1 MHIDVLTDFA
11 FKPPHSSVPHLALEL
26 VVYSPFGRYGSV
38 AGCSGVGHVSAV
50 GIEQR
55 VVTKDAQV
63 DERIRHLKVLVF
75 VKTVIVFVCRRRE
88 TKYQY
93 NINRLYRY
101 RIRREIG

>member
-38 AGCSGVGHVSAV
+38 AGYSGVGHVSAV

-88 TKYQY
+88 IKYTVY
-93 NINRLYRY
+93 RLYRC
-101 RIRREIG
+101 RIRREIS